1 VRRDAAPG
9 TLDGVS
15 ESSDTSDTSDVER
28 LVRQATAGIT
38 AIASRARRFTTRIL
52 FVTLIVCVGGFL
64 LGMAA
69 LSGGIE
75 TVWIVLGIF
84 FGAIAIGAATTAWW
98 RVNAVRRHVPQLAD
112 EVRGIIAKGGPD
124 RDTVIEVFTVDDAD
138 RPTASADTGSAIMLS
153 RQMHGFRTVST
164 TSTLAGATRV
174 TEAIRALTTFPFLV
188 LAAVMISLVFAFL
201 GFIFLIALAL

>member
-1 VRRDAAPG
+1 VSDA
-9 TLDGVS
+9 
-15 ESSDTSDTSDVER
+15 SDTGDIER

-52 FVTLIVCVGGFL
+52 VVTVIVCVGGFL

-84 FGAIAIGAATTAWW
+84 FGAIAVGAAATAWW

-112 EVRGIIAKGGPD
+112 EVRGIITRGGPD
-124 RDTVIEVFTVDDAD
+124 RDTVVEVFTVDDAN
-138 RPTASADTGSAIMLS
+138 RPTDSANTGSAVMLS
-153 RQMHGFRTVST
+153 RQMHGFRTVSS
-164 TSTLAGATRV
+164 TSTLADASRV
-174 TEAIRALTTFPFLV
+174 NEAIRALTTFPLLV
-188 LAAVMISLVFAFL
+188 LTAVMVSLVFAFL
-201 GFIFLIALAL
+201 GLIFLIALAL